1 MTPRQKL
8 AAQIGAGAAA
18 LAAAVVM
25 QHEGLRLHAYRDPV
39 GVLTACWGH
48 TGADVQPGQRYTRA
62 QCHAL
67 LEADLARHAEALACI
82 RQPLTDG
89 QKAAFVSFAYNVGPR
104 AFCESTLARK
114 ANAGDLPGACAELS
128 KWVYAKGQR
137 LPGLVARRAAERAMC
152 EDAGNAEGAAP

>member
-8 AAQIGAGAAA
+8 IAQIGAGAAA
-18 LAAAVVM
+18 LVTAFVA
-25 QHEGLRLHAYRDPV
+25 QHEGLRLWAYRDPV

-48 TGADVQPGQRYTRA
+48 TGADVQSGQRYTRQ
-62 QCHAL
+62 QCREL

-89 QKAAFVSFAYNVGPR
+89 QKAAFVSFAYNVGPQ
-104 AFCESTLARK
+104 AFCGSSLVRK
-114 ANAGDLPGACAELS
+114 ANAGDLAGACAELD

-137 LPGLVARRAAERAMC
+137 LPGLVKRRAAERAMC
-152 EDAGNAEGAAP
+152 EGAAP